1 MSFVSA
7 QPADLAAAAEN
18 LQGIGSTLTAQNV
31 AAAAPTTGVQ
41 PAAADE
47 VSVLTA
53 AQFATHAEMYQAI
66 SAQAAAIHDMFVNT
80 LGVSAGS
87 LADELTAA
95 ASGYSSVVSTL
106 ASGPW
111 TGPSSTSMAAAAA
124 PYMTWLSATGDQSQQ
139 TAAQATVAASAY
151 ESAFAATVPPPLIAA
166 NRSLLAALVATNVLG
181 QNTPAIAATE
191 ALYGEMWAQDAAA
204 MYGYAGASASASQV
218 TPFTTA
224 PQTTNPSGLAGQS
237 AAATQSAGVS
247 RGTDV
252 ETLMSSGPQ
261 MISGMPQALQSLASP
276 QSLDSVASTT
286 TGSTTSSTSAM
297 SMLNKLSTPLRLAS
311 MPMSMLSRLFT
322 AGSTATAAKAATTAA
337 NELGAAHAVG
347 LASSTGALGST
358 VNGAGAPAI
367 SAGLG
372 RATSIGPL
380 SVPSAWT
387 GAAPTVSTAGTAMHI
402 GGIPAISAAPAG
414 AQSALPPM
422 MPVANMGGRGGAAA
436 PTRFELRSTVV
447 PFTPAAG

>member
-1 MSFVSA
+1 MLDFAALPPEINSA
-7 QPADLAAAAEN
+7 RMYTGPGPGSMLTAAAAW
-18 LQGIGSTLTAQNV
+18 Q
-31 AAAAPTTGVQ
+31 
-41 PAAADE
+41 
-47 VSVLTA
+47 
-53 AQFATHAEMYQAI
+53 
-66 SAQAAAIHDMFVNT
+66 
-80 LGVSAGS
+80 S

-106 ASGPW
+106 AGGPW

-124 PYMTWLSATGDQSQQ
+124 PYVTWLSATGDQAQQ
-139 TAAQATVAASAY
+139 TAAQATAAASAY

-204 MYGYAGASASASQV
+204 MYGYAGASGTASQV
-218 TPFTTA
+218 TPFTTP

-247 RGTDV
+247 SGTDV

-276 QSLDSVASTT
+276 QGLDSVASAA
-286 TGSTTSSTSAM
+286 TGTSTSSSTSAM
-297 SMLNKLSTPLRLAS
+297 SMLNELSTPLRLAS
-311 MPMSMLSRLFT
+311 MPMSMLSKLFT
-322 AGSTATAAKAATTAA
+322 AGGTATAAKAATTAA

-358 VNGAGAPAI
+358 VSGAGAPAI

-387 GAAPTVSTAGTAMHI
+387 GAAPSTAAAGSAMHFA
-402 GGIPAISAAPAG
+402 GTPATPAG
-414 AQSALPPM
+414 AQSAMPPM
-422 MPVANMGGRGGAAA
+422 MPVANMGGRQTGAA
-436 PTRFELRSTVV
+436 PTRFELRSTVI